1 MNKLYEFTIAE
12 IAKHLEERAFGPD
25 HTIEVTETA
34 WHLEHP
40 LRCRLMQYDEAF
52 KTMLSLRE
60 SCAMNLAMERGL
72 ADSLRDS
79 RGLGRFVLGPGAIAN
94 MTADQVDQ
102 LYISATDLFIE
113 RVDQSVESATLA
125 EFVGERRRAHQK
137 HGENSQEGNPWD
149 SRKSLT
155 ILVEEVGEVAKV
167 FNERDLGNLTDVQAQ
182 QELRKELIQTGAMCL
197 VWVINIETLTEEP
210 DDELCSFCGLRSRLG
225 CVHVGARR

>member
-12 IAKHLEERAFGPD
+12 IAKHLEERAFGPE
-25 HTIEVTETA
+25 HTLELTETA

-40 LRCRLMQYDEAF
+40 LRCRLMQYQEAF
-52 KTMLSLRE
+52 GTMLSLRE
-60 SCAMNLAMERGL
+60 SCAVNHAMEHGL

-79 RGLGRFVLGPGAIAN
+79 KGLGRFVLGPGAIAN
-94 MTADQVDQ
+94 MTADQVDK
-102 LYISATDLFIE
+102 LYSSSVGLWPFTE
-113 RVDQSVESATLA
+113 EGDQSVESATLA
-125 EFVGERRRAHQK
+125 EFADERRRAHQK
-137 HGENSQEGNPWD
+137 HGEDSQEGNAWD

-197 VWVINIETLTEEP
+197 VWVVNIETLSEET
-210 DDELCSFCGLRSRLG
+210 S
-225 CVHVGARR
+225 V